1 MTVSRTLLAL
11 TCAAGLALAAAAPA
25 QATFPGRN
33 GKIAFERINP
43 STGEST
49 IYAINPDGTGLAH
62 LTGPNTG
69 GPAWSADG
77 RWLAF
82 HDTTQ
87 EANGGVHLWVQ
98 RADGSH
104 RHQVSFGGKDQGY
117 PAWSPD
123 GTRLAFDGNW
133 FDNHSPDGFHSG
145 VGVVNVRTG
154 KMREITSTQGLMARR
169 CGRRMGAP
177 SCSSGS
183 SRARAARTPRS
194 TRCGRTAP
202 HSKRVVGYW
211 MDPSA
216 PAWSPD
222 GKRILFDT
230 HDEQLSETVAANLA
244 TVPRG
249 GGHITVLTHND
260 PTAEASFMPVYAP
273 DGHILFVRYHFGDY
287 HTSLVIVNA
296 DGTHRRTVQMSFRLA
311 LNPDWGLA
319 VSG

>member
-43 STGEST
+43 NTGEST

-154 KMREITSTQGLMARR
+154 KMREITSTQGIDGSPVWSPD
-169 CGRRMGAP
+169 GRAIVFQRIFEGTSGANTALYTVRP
-177 SCSSGS
+177 DGS
-183 SRARAARTPRS
+183 
-194 TRCGRTAP
+194 
-202 HSKRVVGYW
+202 HLKRVVGYW

-244 TVPRG
+244 TVPRAAA
-249 GGHITVLTHND
+249 TSRSSRTTTRR
-260 PTAEASFMPVYAP
+260 PRPASC
-273 DGHILFVRYHFGDY
+273 R
-287 HTSLVIVNA
+287 S
-296 DGTHRRTVQMSFRLA
+296 THRMATSSS
-311 LNPDWGLA
+311 
-319 VSG
+319 SGTTSATTTPRS

>member
-1 MTVSRTLLAL
+1 MTGARTLVALA
-11 TCAAGLALAAAAPA
+11 CAAGLALAAAAPA

-33 GKIAFERINP
+33 GKIAFEKTNP
-43 STGEST
+43 STGVTT
-49 IYAINPDGTGLAH
+49 IFTVNPDGSGLTRVTGRD
-62 LTGPNTG
+62 TG
-69 GPAWSADG
+69 GPAWSSDG

-82 HDTTQ
+82 HDTGD
-87 EANGGVHLWVQ
+87 EAMSGVHLWVQ
-98 RADGSH
+98 RANGSH

-145 VGVVNVRTG
+145 VGVVDVRTG
-154 KMREITSTQGLMARR
+154 TMREITSTHGIDGSPVWSPD
-169 CGRRMGAP
+169 GRQIVFQRIFEGPNGPNTALYTVRP
-177 SCSSGS
+177 DGS
-183 SRARAARTPRS
+183 
-194 TRCGRTAP
+194 
-202 HSKRVVGYW
+202 HLKRVVGYW

-222 GKRILFDT
+222 GTRILFDT
-230 HDEQLSETVAANLA
+230 HDEQLSDTVAANLA

-273 DGHILFVRYHFGDY
+273 DGHILFVRYHFGDD
-287 HTSLVIVNA
+287 HTTLVIVNA
-296 DGTHRRTVQMSFRLA
+296 DGTHRRTLVTPFRLA
-311 LNPDWGLA
+311 LNPDWGVA
-319 VSG
+319 P